1 MGGGS
6 RFTVYDPIIII
17 STQVALK
24 STYLTIVKL
33 WGYIHITNMLL
44 LQSELVYCL
53 AVVKSAELN
62 IIGRKSLILS

>member
-24 STYLTIVKL
+24 STYLTNVKI

>member
-33 WGYIHITNMLL
+33 WGIYI
-44 LQSELVYCL
+44 
-53 AVVKSAELN
+53 
-62 IIGRKSLILS
+62 